1 MSQNTKKLTEKN
13 QHFLLLAVLGMLS
26 WGGSWASAKVVSS
39 MASAEVLVFWRF
51 FLTFLS
57 FIPIMFIFKQSFK
70 INLKAFAFIF
80 FAGVFLSLYTHIF
93 FLGLQ
98 KGLASIGGVLTTSL
112 NPVFTFL
119 LSVLFFK
126 QKSLKKDWLGVGLG
140 FLGGLIMIEIWN
152 FSYENLLASGNL
164 LFLIASLLW
173 AFVTFSTHKGTKICS
188 PFAFSFYLYG
198 VTSVCNVFFVLN
210 QGVMQV
216 FSLSS
221 LFWYNLFFLAFFSTT
236 FGTTIYFFATK
247 KLGSNRASSLIFLVP
262 PAALFFSLV
271 FLKEKPGI
279 YTIIGGSLATFA
291 VYLINKKPLKKAK
304 I

>member
-1 MSQNTKKLTEKN
+1 MSQNIKNLTEKN
-13 QHFLLLAVLGMLS
+13 QYFLLLAVLGMLS
-26 WGGSWASAKVVSS
+26 WGGSWASAKAVSS

-119 LSVLFFK
+119 LSVFLFK

-140 FLGGLIMIEIWN
+140 FLGGLIMMEIWN
-152 FSYENLLASGNL
+152 FSYEKLLASGNL
-164 LFLIASLLW
+164 LFLTASLLW
-173 AFVTFSTHKGTKICS
+173 SFLTFSSDKGGKHCS

-198 VTSVCNVFFVLN
+198 IASLLNLFFAFN

-221 LFWYNLFFLAFFSTT
+221 LFWWNLLFL
-236 FGTTIYFFATK
+236 
-247 KLGSNRASSLIFLVP
+247 
-262 PAALFFSLV
+262 SLV
-271 FLKEKPGI
+271 
-279 YTIIGGSLATFA
+279 Y
-291 VYLINKKPLKKAK
+291 
-304 I
+304 